1 MHHAPEVGS
10 IRPETLLT
18 ILQRISAGD
27 QAAVAACLDEY
38 GGLVWRL
45 AVRYLGSKADA
56 EDATQEIFI
65 SIWASAHRFDPAK
78 GSEAAFVA
86 TVAHR
91 RLIDMKR
98 SAWVRRSVSIER
110 TPEAAQKSPDQ
121 LGPCIWGSAG
131 EVATKAFN
139 QLPPDERDALWLS
152 IRGGMTHTQIAAATD
167 LPVGTVKSR
176 LRRGVQRLRELAA
189 TPAQDGH
196 HPRGEGDE

>member
-1 MHHAPEVGS
+1 MP
-10 IRPETLLT
+10 T

-27 QAAVAACLDEY
+27 QHAVAACLDEY

-45 AVRYLGSKADA
+45 AMRYLGSKSDA

-65 SIWASAHRFDPAK
+65 SLWASAHRFDPAK
-78 GSEAAFVA
+78 GSEPAFVA

-98 SAWVRRSVSIER
+98 SAWVRRSASIER
-110 TPEAAQKSPDQ
+110 TPEPSEKSPDR
-121 LGPCIWGSAG
+121 LESAAWQSEC
-131 EVATKAFN
+131 EVASKAFGK
-139 QLPPDERDALWLS
+139 LPPDERDALWLS

-167 LPVGTVKSR
+167 LPIGTVKSR

-189 TPAQDGH
+189 VGAEAGSHADPHHDGRLS
-196 HPRGEGDE
+196 RGEGDE